1 MAEHTPTPWER
12 TDGEI
17 WVDTREQVCCG
28 RGYDQCC
35 GEPDIRGGQE
45 LIAQSNPADAAFIVE
60 SVNAYEPMKVELESL
75 RAKLREAEESK
86 SEIERLNAVVRALG
100 FQTDLDAGFIQ
111 TICQE
116 NKDLRNLVEG
126 ARPNGTVSVELL
138 NSERRINDD
147 LRAENDRIRA
157 GFYDALRAAWLI
169 LRTTSPDGPVR
180 VYRSN
185 VEDYDAERAIFLSS
199 KDLRRG
205 DYLFEAKLGP
215 KASVPLPSTVRQ
227 PNQSPQNPEN

>member
-1 MAEHTPTPWER
+1 MTDIVER
-12 TDGEI
+12 LRRFAKDG
-17 WVDTREQVCCG
+17 
-28 RGYDQCC
+28 
-35 GEPDIRGGQE
+35 GGVAV
-45 LIAQSNPADAAFIVE
+45 LIDAA
-60 SVNAYEPMKVELESL
+60 
-75 RAKLREAEESK
+75 
-86 SEIERLNAVVRALG
+86 SEIERLSAANQLLSVDVKKW
-100 FQTDLDAGFIQ
+100 TDAYEITAAQ
-111 TICQE
+111 
-116 NKDLRNLVEG
+116 VEG

-169 LRTTSPDGPVR
+169 LRTMSPDGPVR

-185 VEDYDAERAIFLSS
+185 VEDYDAERAIFFSS

-215 KASVPLPSTVRQ
+215 KASVPLPSTEVLTTDT
-227 PNQSPQNPEN
+227 QSPQGSASHD